1 VSCVSCAA
9 SPEDILVILSDHIID
24 EMQLYGNPG
33 SHEKA
38 TNGYI
43 VTLELYTQNR
53 KRDMDT
59 LSAKAMM

>member
-1 VSCVSCAA
+1 
-9 SPEDILVILSDHIID
+9 
-24 EMQLYGNPG
+24 MQLYGNSG

-43 VTLELYTQNR
+43 DFGIVPQNR